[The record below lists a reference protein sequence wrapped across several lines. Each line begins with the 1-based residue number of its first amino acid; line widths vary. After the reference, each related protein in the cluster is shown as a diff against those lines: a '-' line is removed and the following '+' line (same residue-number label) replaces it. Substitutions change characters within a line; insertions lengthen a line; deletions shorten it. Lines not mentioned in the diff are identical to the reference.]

1 MWFAAC
7 EQKDLWKTWNLARK
21 QFSEKK
27 NYKRPIFWVA
37 WSPKGG
43 SSNKVIKSQTKNKLV
58 WSNEFNFKQF
68 VFMFSKARQS
78 WISILLWIFT
88 ENTLHW
94 LSKKVNSAHQKKI
107 SANAKFM
114 VMWCEFPNTW
124 LAMLWLAVIHQ
135 SRVMS
140 GLVCQKSI
148 NHTVEVK
155 RVKDPGDF
163 SLFKWGEAFD

>member
-1 MWFAAC
+1 MIKWISF
-7 EQKDLWKTWNLARK
+7 Q
-21 QFSEKK
+21 
-27 NYKRPIFWVA
+27 
-37 WSPKGG
+37 
-43 SSNKVIKSQTKNKLV
+43 VIRL
-58 WSNEFNFKQF
+58 
-68 VFMFSKARQS
+68 MFSKTRQRQARWS
-78 WISILLWIFT
+78 SILLWIFT
-88 ENTLHW
+88 ESTLHW
-94 LSKKVNSAHQKKI
+94 LLKKVNSAHQKKI

-124 LAMLWLAVIHQ
+124 VALLWLAVIRQ

-163 SLFKWGEAFD
+163 SLFKWGRLLTKLSDCLSLYLVLVDFHLLTKSCCFSFEKGGK